1 MPFNLGQIGLILTSG
16 ELDGIVEEIP
26 GVNHVIKGMTVKTV
40 SSEEIR
46 DSQTNTVTC
55 KNTISNMVQLNAFT
69 ADGDFVSIN

>member
-1 MPFNLGQIGLILTSG
+1 
-16 ELDGIVEEIP
+16 
-26 GVNHVIKGMTVKTV
+26 MTVKTV